1 MDKFKR
7 GQAPYGFRWQGGR
20 LLMEEA
26 EAKVRRQ
33 AFEQFLELK
42 SMGAVAREM
51 NAAGHVTRRG
61 GKWTDVQV
69 ARILECPSAIGAYEI
84 GRSEADAT
92 GQRRKTGMGER
103 STVECEPIVTRETW
117 ERAAALIEGKRA
129 RRMPERDD
137 EKAPLSGLVWC
148 RCGQRMRVP
157 TGSGK
162 FACSR
167 CSSQISAADLEA
179 IFAEDFAEVVATH
192 PALAGAMEGPSE
204 RRELMVEIAG
214 LDGELEEAVRQRAGV
229 ERMFAERAI
238 SKTRFEELHAPL
250 ECMVRELE
258 AKLAGLRERL
268 ATIAVPP
275 AGKPWQSLWPT
286 LPEPRRRRIIATF
299 VRAFIVGADEVEIAY
314 LLAEP
319 SGSKE
324 TPKPQQITSPT
335 NQTQPGGGPVYIRL
349 PKPGEKCAI
358 TGLSRA
364 KLNEL
369 ILPNGRN
376 NFNPPVASKS
386 LRQEGAQRGIRLVLL
401 ESLMT
406 YLSGKS

>member
-1 MDKFKR
+1 MNKFTR
-7 GQAPYGFRWQGGR
+7 GQAPYGFRWQAGR
-20 LLMEEA
+20 LVMEEA
-26 EAKVRRQ
+26 EVAVRRQ
-33 AFEQFLELK
+33 AFRHFAEMK
-42 SMGAVAREM
+42 SMGAVAREL
-51 NAAGHVTRRG
+51 NGAGHVTRRG
-61 GKWTDVQV
+61 GRWTDVQV
-69 ARILECPSAIGAYEI
+69 ARILECPSAIGSYEI
-84 GRSEADAT
+84 NRSEADES
-92 GQRRKTGMGER
+92 GQRRKTGAGKR
-103 STVECEPIVTRETW
+103 LAVECEPVVPRDLW
-117 ERAAALIEGKRA
+117 EKVASLIRANRAKRA
-129 RRMPERDD
+129 PEGD
-137 EKAPLSGLVWC
+137 EGKAPLCGLVWC
-148 RCGQRMRVP
+148 GCGQRMLIP
-157 TGSGK
+157 AGSGK
-162 FACSR
+162 FACPR

-214 LDGELEEAVRQRAGV
+214 HDGELEDAVRQRAGV

-250 ECMVRELE
+250 ERKVREME
-258 AKLAGLRERL
+258 AKQAGLRKRL
-268 ATIAVPP
+268 AMIAVPP

-286 LPEPRRRRIIATF
+286 LPAPRRCRIIATF
-299 VRAFIVGADEVEIAY
+299 VSAIIVGADEVEIAY
-314 LLAEP
+314 LLPEP
-319 SGSKE
+319 YVSKE
-324 TPKPQQITSPT
+324 TTKPQQIISPT
-335 NQTQPGGGPVYIRL
+335 NQTQTGGGPVYIRL

-376 NFNPPVASKS
+376 NFNPPVASRS

-406 YLSGKS
+406 YLSGGI